1 MGSRERR
8 RENLGIGNF
17 LICWSNAYSMLSY
30 CCSLRSYLHEVD
42 IFDINLIL
50 LLLSACFM
58 LVSLES
64 LCMLL
69 FDLSYKMNLKCFF
82 AFRFKNKKVYSVS
95 TRRPL
100 NSTSSKEEH
109 CTSQTL
115 KRATIMMAISS
126 LALILCWLPNQLYFF
141 GAQLGYFALKA
152 SIPVRI
158 VGVLVFMNSFMNP
171 IIYGFMNRTFREGYR
186 KLLLDLL
193 PWKRS

>member
-1 MGSRERR
+1 
-8 RENLGIGNF
+8 
-17 LICWSNAYSMLSY
+17 
-30 CCSLRSYLHEVD
+30 
-42 IFDINLIL
+42 
-50 LLLSACFM
+50 
-58 LVSLES
+58 
-64 LCMLL
+64 MLL

-82 AFRFKNKKVYSVS
+82 AFRFKNKEVYSVS

-100 NSTSSKEEH
+100 NSTSSNEEN
-109 CTSQTL
+109 L

-193 PWKRS
+193 PWKRSWSDYIYDPVDDHMLTNSVFRLYWINR